1 MSAMDTRWIETLAAT
16 VPTTRV
22 IRDPHQIKRFTTG
35 IRFGG
40 GSALAVFEPASLL
53 DFWQILK
60 ACVAADCIVIC
71 QAANTGV
78 TGGSTP
84 DGEDYD
90 REIVIISTLKLD
102 TCIPLCDAQQAL
114 VFAGGTL
121 YRLEEMLAPFGKNPH
136 SVIGSSCIGASVV
149 GGICNNSGG
158 SLVKRG
164 PAYTEFSLFARLTDQ
179 GELELVNHLGIDL
192 GETPEDILSN
202 LDAGRF
208 DPQSVQLEG
217 GLASDPEYIQRVRE
231 VEAPTPARFN
241 SDQRRLHEASG
252 SAGKLA
258 VFAVRVD
265 TFDKPQAEQVFYVGT
280 NDPEQLNEIRRRLL
294 AECRELPEMGEY
306 MHESWFDGADQYCK
320 DTFLIIKYLGTGFLP
335 RLYSIKAGL
344 DRWLDKIPGLPKRP
358 ADHLLQ
364 RLAKWWP
371 DHLPKRMR
379 EYRKT
384 YEHHLILVGA
394 DTAIAEIRQ
403 VLHEVTRASDTGA
416 FFECSPKEGEA
427 ALLHRL
433 VAGGSPARY
442 NLIHAKETNGMVTF
456 DVALPRN
463 YPQWHTF
470 LPEDLLDQCAAP
482 YRGGHFMCHVFHWD
496 FVVKAGVDPEA
507 VKARMMRLLDEIG
520 AKYPAEHNVGH
531 LYRAEPDHAAFY
543 RSLDPNNVFN
553 AGVGKMSKNKCYH

>member
-1 MSAMDTRWIETLAAT
+1 MDTRWIDDLAAL
-16 VPTTRV
+16 VPDTR
-22 IRDPHQIKRFTTG
+22 IHRQAHHIKRFATG

-40 GSALAVFEPASLL
+40 GSALAVFEPATLL
-53 DFWQILK
+53 EFWHVLK
-60 ACVAADCIVIC
+60 ACVAADCVVIC

-90 REIVIISTLKLD
+90 REVVIINTLRLD
-102 TCIPLCDAQQAL
+102 TCIPICDAQQAL

-121 YRLEEMLAPFGKNPH
+121 YRLEELLAPHGKNPH
-136 SVIGSSCIGASVV
+136 SVIGSSCIGASVI

-164 PAYTEFSLFARLTDQ
+164 PAYTELALFAQLDEQ
-179 GELELVNHLGIDL
+179 GELELVNHLGVEL
-192 GETPEDILSN
+192 GDTPEEILGN

-208 DPQSVQLEG
+208 DLDAFQLSEA
-217 GLASDPEYIQRVRE
+217 LASDPEYSQRVRE
-231 VEAPTPARFN
+231 VDAPTPSRFN
-241 SDQRRLHEASG
+241 ADQRRLHEASG

-258 VFAVRVD
+258 VFAVCVD
-265 TFDKPQAEQVFYVGT
+265 TFDKPKAEQVFYVGT
-280 NDPEQLNEIRRRLL
+280 NEPEQLNEIRRRLL
-294 AECRELPEMGEY
+294 SECTELPEMAEY
-306 MHESWFDGADQYCK
+306 MHASWFDGADRYCK
-320 DTFLIIKYLGTGFLP
+320 DTYLIIKHLGTRFMP
-335 RLYSIKAGL
+335 RLYRIKAAM
-344 DRWLDKIPGLPKRP
+344 DRWLEKIPGLPNRP

-364 RLAKWWP
+364 RLARLWP
-371 DHLPKRMR
+371 DHLPRR
-379 EYRKT
+379 LRTYRT
-384 YEHHLILVGA
+384 AYEHHLIVVGA
-394 DTAIAEIRQ
+394 DGAIADIRQ
-403 VLHEVTRASDTGA
+403 VLHEVTRDSQDGA

-427 ALLHRL
+427 ALLNRL

-463 YPQWHTF
+463 YAKWYEF

-507 VKARMMRLLDEIG
+507 IKARMMSLLDEIG
-520 AKYPAEHNVGH
+520 AKYPAEHNVGNQYH
-531 LYRAEPDHAAFY
+531 AEPEHAAFF
-543 RSLDPNNVFN
+543 RELDPRNTFN
-553 AGVGKMSKNKCYH
+553 AGVGKMSKYRFYQ

>member
-1 MSAMDTRWIETLAAT
+1 MDTRWIETLAAT

-208 DPQSVQLEG
+208 NPQSVQLEG

-335 RLYSIKAGL
+335 RLYRIKAGL

>member
-335 RLYSIKAGL
+335 RLYRIKAGL
-344 DRWLDKIPGLPKRP
+344 DRWLDKLPGLPKRP